1 MPILFVVI
9 GVALL
14 LLLMVRFKLN
24 GFIALILV
32 ALAVGV
38 MQGMPVNKVI
48 TSIKAGV
55 GGTLGSLALIMG
67 FGAMLGK
74 LLADCGGAQR
84 IATTLINK
92 FGKDHI
98 QWAVV
103 LTGFTV
109 GFALFYEVGFVL
121 LLPLVLSIAA
131 AARVPLLFVGVP
143 MAASLSVT
151 HGFLP
156 PHPGPTAIATL
167 FHADMG
173 KTLLYGTLLGIPTVI
188 LAGPVFARFLKG
200 IDKPVPQ
207 GLYNPKSFSE
217 AEMPTFAVSVWTALV
232 PVVLMAVRAV
242 AEMVLPK
249 GHVLLPYAEFF
260 GDPIMATLIA
270 VLIAIFTF
278 GLNRGRTM
286 EQITDTLGDSI
297 KIIAMML
304 LIIGGGGAFKQV
316 LVDSGVDKYIAS
328 LMEGSSVSPILMAW
342 SIAAALRLAL
352 GSATVAAITAGGIV
366 APIIVTTGVS
376 PELMVIAVGS
386 GSVIFSHVND
396 PGFWLFKEYFNLSI
410 GETLRSWSV
419 LETIIAVCG
428 LAGCLLLQ
436 MALG

>member
-1 MPILFVVI
+1 MPLVIVAI
-9 GVALL
+9 GVLLL
-14 LLLMVRFKLN
+14 LLLMIRLKLN
-24 GFIALILV
+24 GFISLILV
-32 ALAVGV
+32 ALAVGI
-38 MQGMPVNKVI
+38 MQGMPVNTVI
-48 TSIKAGV
+48 TSIKNGV

-84 IATTLINK
+84 IATTLISK
-92 FGKDHI
+92 FGEKHI

-121 LLPLVLSIAA
+121 MLPLVLTISA

-143 MAASLSVT
+143 MAAALSVT

-167 FHADMG
+167 FSADMG
-173 KTLLYGTLLGIPTVI
+173 KTLLFGTILAIPTVI
-188 LAGPVFARFLKG
+188 LAGPVFARFLKK
-200 IDKPVPQ
+200 IDKPIPE
-207 GLYNPKSFSE
+207 GLYNAKTFTE
-217 AEMPTFAVSVWTALV
+217 AEMPSFGVSVWTALV
-232 PVVLMAVRAV
+232 PVVLMALRAI
-242 AEMVLPK
+242 AEMILPK
-249 GHVLLPYAEFF
+249 GHPVLVYAEFF

-270 VLIAIFTF
+270 VLIALFTF

-286 EQITDTLGDSI
+286 EQVMDTLTDSI

-316 LVDSGVDKYIAS
+316 LVDSGVDKYIAG

-342 SIAAALRLAL
+342 SIAAALRIAL

-366 APIIVTTGVS
+366 APVIASTGVS
-376 PELMVIAVGS
+376 PELMVLAVGS
-386 GSVIFSHVND
+386 GSVILSHVND
-396 PGFWLFKEYFNLSI
+396 PGFWLFKEYFNLTI
-410 GETLRSWSV
+410 GETLRSWTV
-419 LETIIAVCG
+419 LETIISVCG
-428 LAGCLLLQ
+428 LVGCLLMSQ
-436 MALG
+436 II

>member
-1 MPILFVVI
+1 MPLVIVAI
-9 GVALL
+9 GVVML
-14 LLLMVRFKLN
+14 LLLMIRFKLN

-48 TSIKAGV
+48 ASIKAGV

-84 IATTLINK
+84 IATTLIAK
-92 FGKDHI
+92 FGTRYI

-121 LLPLVLSIAA
+121 LLPLVLTIAA
-131 AARVPLLFVGVP
+131 SARVPLLFVGVP
-143 MAASLSVT
+143 MAAALSVT

-173 KTLLYGTLLGIPTVI
+173 KTLLFGTLLGIPTVI
-188 LAGPVFARFLKG
+188 LAGPVYTRFLKS
-200 IDKPVPQ
+200 IDKPIPE
-207 GLYNPKSFSE
+207 GLYNKKTFTE
-217 AEMPTFAVSVWTALV
+217 AEMPGFGVSVWTSLV
-232 PVVLMAVRAV
+232 PVVLMALRAV

-249 GHVLLPYAEFF
+249 GHPLLAWAEFF

-270 VLIAIFTF
+270 VLIALFTF
-278 GLNRGRTM
+278 GLNRGRSVDEVM
-286 EQITDTLGDSI
+286 DTLTDSI

-316 LVDSGVDKYIAS
+316 LVDSGVDKYIAGM
-328 LMEGSSVSPILMAW
+328 MEGSNISPLLMAW
-342 SIAAALRLAL
+342 SIAAALRIAL

-366 APIIVTTGVS
+366 APIIATTGVS

-396 PGFWLFKEYFNLSI
+396 PGFWLFKEYFNLTI
-410 GETLRSWSV
+410 GETMRAWSG
-419 LETIIAVCG
+419 LETVISVCG
-428 LAGCLLLQ
+428 LAGCLLLN
-436 MALG
+436 AVI